1 MRYKATFL
9 LGFAAGYTLGAR
21 AGRERYE
28 QIRRMTSGLSESP
41 AVQSAAG
48 LLQAKATNLAGTA
61 RDKIVDKL
69 PIGGERDPYGPGP
82 VPVTPAN
89 GSMPHRE

>member
-9 LGFAAGYTLGAR
+9 FGFAAGYTLGAR

-28 QIRRMTSGLSESP
+28 QIRRISQGLSENP

-48 LLQAKATNLAGTA
+48 VLQAKATNLAGSA

-69 PIGGERDPYGPGP
+69 PIVGERDPYGPGP
-82 VPVTPAN
+82 VPVTPNN
-89 GSMPHRE
+89 GSTPYRE

>member
-9 LGFAAGYTLGAR
+9 IGFATGYTLGAK

-28 QIRRMTSGLSESP
+28 QIRRTMRGISENP

-48 LLQAKATNLAGTA
+48 LLQARATNLVGTA
-61 RDKIVDKL
+61 RDRVMDKL
-69 PIGGERDPYGPGP
+69 PLRSTDPYGPGP
-82 VPVTPAN
+82 VPVTTAGN
-89 GSMPHRE
+89 GTKPSP

>member
-1 MRYKATFL
+1 MRYKAKFL

-28 QIRRMTSGLSESP
+28 QIRRLSRGLSENP

-48 LLQAKATNLAGTA
+48 VLQAKATNLAGTA
-61 RDKIVDKL
+61 RDKIVDRL
-69 PIGGERDPYGPGP
+69 PLGGERDPYGPGP
-82 VPVTPAN
+82 VPVPPRN
-89 GSMPHRE
+89 GSAPQRE